1 MTVPSLNSEQ
11 CMRETEA
18 RRGMLAA
25 LLREP
30 RARRE
35 RPSVSF
41 TPGRRGNVPDRGDVL
56 GCPVTEGLAHCMAR
70 PPAAASLGIYPCG
83 ITGVSGAGRRHIRK
97 QRPLRGLQALRGALG
112 GRDRLLV
119 GAAHSLPIQ
128 RRMTSRDN
136 EKARHGPLTRRLNP
150 RESGWTQR
158 HVRLQLVAPV
168 KLPIRGVGAPG
179 RWWGRAGGEGSTAD
193 ESSPDTP
200 GLGHFHVSRG
210 DSSCPGV
217 WASVTQWQQE
227 LKEAARGAV
236 SGPPRAAGA
245 PAGCPAGHC

>member
-41 TPGRRGNVPDRGDVL
+41 TPGRRGNGPDRGDVL
-56 GCPVTEGLAHCMAR
+56 GCPVTEGLARCMAR

-97 QRPLRGLQALRGALG
+97 HRPLRGLQALWGALG
-112 GRDRLLV
+112 RRDRLLV

-168 KLPIRGVGAPG
+168 KLPIPGVGA
-179 RWWGRAGGEGSTAD
+179 RGGGGLEVGGARQMKAAQ
-193 ESSPDTP
+193 TP
-200 GLGHFHVSRG
+200 PAWAIFTS
-210 DSSCPGV
+210 PGV
-217 WASVTQWQQE
+217 TLPAQ
-227 LKEAARGAV
+227 V
-236 SGPPRAAGA
+236 SGPRRPSGNKN
-245 PAGCPAGHC
+245 